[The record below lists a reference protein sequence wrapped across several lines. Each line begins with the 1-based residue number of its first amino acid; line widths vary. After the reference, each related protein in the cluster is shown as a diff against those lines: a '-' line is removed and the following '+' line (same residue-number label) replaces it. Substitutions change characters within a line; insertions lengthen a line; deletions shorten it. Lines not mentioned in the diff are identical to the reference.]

1 VRKQKGAYMKHAPLS
16 IFIFFF
22 LFNNAFADQLPKDH
36 DERVQEMAK
45 EGYNLIDALFDNAC
59 KSVAAKEELMDEEW
73 LSKQKELISL
83 QNLHSDSTIVFTFD
97 EHRENPIPTMLATYV
112 ENKINEKT
120 PSIFDIDGIS
130 VRRVEDFYE
139 FSHTMCK
146 LGGNIHCGR
155 LMRKLKSDHFD
166 KILQLK
172 AQKISREQW
181 RKENAQK
188 LRDALL
194 FGGYR

>member
-1 VRKQKGAYMKHAPLS
+1 MNHALS
-16 IFIFFF
+16 FFFIFFF
-22 LFNNAFADQLPKDH
+22 SFNNAFAHQLPKDH

-45 EGYNLIDALFDNAC
+45 EGYNLIDALFDKAYV
-59 KSVAAKEELMDEEW
+59 SIAAKEELMDEEW

-83 QNLHSDSTIVFTFD
+83 RNLYSDSTIIFTFD

-112 ENKINEKT
+112 EDKINEKI
-120 PSIFDIDGIS
+120 PSIFNIDGIS

-146 LGGNIHCGR
+146 LNGTIHCNR
-155 LMRKLKSDHFD
+155 LMRKLESDHFD

-172 AQKISREQW
+172 AQKIARKQW

-194 FGGYR
+194 FGARNNQ